1 MSSHWSF
8 CTGERNFYVLKAYC
22 VLSPGHWV
30 HLCSFRL
37 SSKSVRP
44 FINWLYLA
52 CLFPPTH
59 LYQAKEKLNS
69 TPGDSFLP
77 CCCTDFI
84 LHAFVHVLPSTRKH
98 PVSGGSGPG
107 GIDRTGESL
116 GTPQPPSPEDPGCV
130 FLLGV
135 FLFLGST
142 LDWFLLGVTGWK
154 RYSGSGRFQHGFLAV
169 PSTSRLAPV
178 YPRQDPLLSNQW
190 LSLLMWPLLVVAD
203 GYLTK

>member
-1 MSSHWSF
+1 M
-8 CTGERNFYVLKAYC
+8 
-22 VLSPGHWV
+22 LSPGPWV

-44 FINWLYLA
+44 FISWLYLA

-69 TPGDSFLP
+69 TPEDNFLP
-77 CCCTDFI
+77 CCCTDFYPPC
-84 LHAFVHVLPSTRKH
+84 LCACTAFHQETPCEWWLWAWGNRPHR
-98 PVSGGSGPG
+98 
-107 GIDRTGESL
+107 GEFGNSL
-116 GTPQPPSPEDPGCV
+116 TTIPRGPGCV
-130 FLLGV
+130 FQLGV

-178 YPRQDPLLSNQW
+178 YPRQDPLLSSHW

-203 GYLTK
+203 GYLTR